1 MTSSAIWTGRLPRVQ
16 SDHKHRA
23 FDMTTNLPA
32 ARPRQALPQIS
43 AVSWEHPADRAALQT
58 LRAVPGVDDLIRKV
72 LALLGGERGIRLLF
86 QGNAIRAGATQFPRL
101 WQLHTEVATTF
112 DWPTVPELYVS
123 QTPFFNA
130 GAYGIDSPFIV
141 VHSAAIELLD
151 EDELRV
157 LLAHETGHV
166 ISGHA
171 LYHTIAAI
179 LAMMSLGA
187 LPALAGLAVLPIR
200 LAFLEWSR
208 KSELSADRAGL
219 LGGQDILVA
228 QRLDMKMAGGGRGAA
243 FTDQLDI
250 EAFMRQA
257 HEYASTSEGLDV
269 IYKLLGTLALTH
281 PMHTVRAAELQKWVA
296 SGEYDRILR
305 GEYTRRGNE
314 AKERPLKDDMAA
326 AGAYYAGEA
335 RELATQVAD
344 VARRA
349 ASSARDAFRNAQKP

>member
-1 MTSSAIWTGRLPRVQ
+1 MS
-16 SDHKHRA
+16 
-23 FDMTTNLPA
+23 TTLPA
-32 ARPRQALPQIS
+32 ARPRKAFPQIS
-43 AVSWEHPADRAALQT
+43 AVTWEHPADRAALQT
-58 LRAVPGVDDLIRKV
+58 LRSVPGVDDVIRRV

-86 QGNAIRAGATQFPRL
+86 QGNALRAGATQFPRL
-101 WQLHTEVATTF
+101 WSLHAEVTTTF
-112 DWPTVPELYVS
+112 DWPVVPELYVS

-151 EDELRV
+151 DDELRV
-157 LLAHETGHV
+157 LLSHEMGHV
-166 ISGHA
+166 ISGHG

-179 LAMMSLGA
+179 LALMSLGA

-219 LGGQDILVA
+219 LGGQDIVVA

-243 FTDQLDI
+243 FDGQLDV
-250 EAFMRQA
+250 ESFMRQA
-257 HEYASTSEGLDV
+257 HEYANSSEGLDV
-269 IYKLLGTLALTH
+269 VYKLLSTLALTH

-296 SGEYDRILR
+296 SGEYERILR
-305 GEYTRRGNE
+305 GEYTHRGSE
-314 AKERPLKDDMAA
+314 TKERPVKDDLAA

-335 RELATQVAD
+335 RELATHMAD

-349 ASSARDAFRNAQKP
+349 AASAREAFKNAQKS

>member
-1 MTSSAIWTGRLPRVQ
+1 
-16 SDHKHRA
+16 
-23 FDMTTNLPA
+23 MTTNLPA

-86 QGNAIRAGATQFPRL
+86 QGNAIRAGANQFPRL

-171 LYHTIAAI
+171 LYRTIAAI

>member
-1 MTSSAIWTGRLPRVQ
+1 MS
-16 SDHKHRA
+16 
-23 FDMTTNLPA
+23 TTVPA
-32 ARPRQALPQIS
+32 ARPRKAFPQIS
-43 AVSWEHPADRAALQT
+43 AVSWEHAADRAALQT
-58 LRAVPGVDDLIRKV
+58 LRSVPGVDDVIRRV
-72 LALLGGERGIRLLF
+72 LSLLGGERGIRLLF
-86 QGNAIRAGATQFPRL
+86 QGNAVRAGATQFPRL
-101 WQLHTEVATTF
+101 FSMHAEVTTTF
-112 DWPTVPELYVS
+112 DWPVIPELYVS

-151 EDELRV
+151 DDELRV
-157 LLAHETGHV
+157 L
-166 ISGHA
+166 
-171 LYHTIAAI
+171 
-179 LAMMSLGA
+179 
-187 LPALAGLAVLPIR
+187 

-228 QRLDMKMAGGGRGAA
+228 QRLDMKMAGGGRGPA
-243 FTDQLDI
+243 FEGQLDV

-257 HEYASTSEGLDV
+257 HEYANSSEGLDV
-269 IYKLLGTLALTH
+269 VYKLLSTLALTH

-305 GEYTRRGNE
+305 GEYTRRGSE
-314 AKERPLKDDMAA
+314 AKERPVKDDLAA

-335 RELATQVAD
+335 RELATHMAD

-349 ASSARDAFRNAQKP
+349 AASAREAFKNAQKP